1 MPEID
6 IEEGILYFLKEFA
19 FFSSVGRILPDCTH
33 LVYHKESQI
42 KHDVWDGKWDG
53 KPITDLKEM
62 TKDFSSTIQN

>member
-6 IEEGILYFLKEFA
+6 IEEGIQYFLKEFA
-19 FFSSVGRILPDCTH
+19 FFSSVGF
-33 LVYHKESQI
+33 KESQI
-42 KHDVWDGKWDG
+42 KHDVWGGKWDG